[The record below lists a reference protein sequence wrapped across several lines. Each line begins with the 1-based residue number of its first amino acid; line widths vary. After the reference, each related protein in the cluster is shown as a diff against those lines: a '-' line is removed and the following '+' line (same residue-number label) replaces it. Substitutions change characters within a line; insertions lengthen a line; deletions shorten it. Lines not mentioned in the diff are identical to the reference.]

1 VVTKLVGIL
10 GSVTPPGRL
19 HRAVTEALGR
29 ATDADAT
36 LIDLATERVSF
47 ADGREPSE
55 YGDDT
60 ESVIATVAASDAV
73 LLASPVYRG
82 TYTGA
87 LKNLLD
93 LLPVDVLRSK
103 PVGIVAMGYTLHH
116 YLGVEHQLRA
126 VLSWFGALT
135 APNAVYLTVRDFVE
149 DGVAPEA
156 AASLDE
162 LLGTLIGIAQ
172 ATSRLGLGPAPLASR
187 HT

>member
-1 VVTKLVGIL
+1 VPGLVAIL

-19 HRAVTEALGR
+19 HRAIDEALSRVSG
-29 ATDADAT
+29 ADAA
-36 LIDLATERVSF
+36 LVDLGAHRISF
-47 ADGREPSE
+47 ADGRDLSD

-60 ESVIATVAASDAV
+60 PGVVATVSAADAV

-93 LLPVDVLRSK
+93 LLPVEALRDK
-103 PVGIVAMGYTLHH
+103 PVGIVAMGNTLHH
-116 YLGVEHQLRA
+116 YLGVEQQLRS

-135 APNAVYLTVRDFVE
+135 APTTVYLTAGDFGDE
-149 DGVAPEA
+149 GVAATA
-156 AASLDE
+156 AAELDE
-162 LLGTLIGIAQ
+162 LLATLVALAQ
-172 ATSRLGLGPAPLASR
+172 AKPALGPAPLAAR